1 MYTLADQHRL
11 RPWPEKAVIF
21 PEGSLLAPD
30 PCARPSGELRVGL
43 TSPHLLGRKKPARC
57 DSCEPSPPASATL
70 LRGGLPAEA
79 GCLILPRSAV
89 SIPLSPTIE
98 KKNIVCLMSPAYLVL
113 PGCRRYLRVTAVRE
127 VNPNFP
133 PKTGAAVNRE
143 AEVDQLSRR

>member
-43 TSPHLLGRKKPARC
+43 TLPHLLERKKSARC

-98 KKNIVCLMSPAYLVL
+98 EKKHSLFDVSSL
-113 PGCRRYLRVTAVRE
+113 PGATWVQTVPQGQCFQGKNGSGGEQRGR
-127 VNPNFP
+127 
-133 PKTGAAVNRE
+133 
-143 AEVDQLSRR
+143 SRSFVS